1 MSDISIRF
9 DWWEWLLI
17 SPVLGWPGAI
27 AGGAIA
33 AALWPRRRIAGGV
46 IGAILGNLIVF
57 AARLMLK

>member
-27 AGGAIA
+27 AG
-33 AALWPRRRIAGGV
+33 AALGAALSPKRRIAGGV
-46 IGAILGNLIVF
+46 IGAIIGNLIVF